1 MDFQLIFAKD
11 VRCLDFFWGGECPI
25 HPEAFV
31 EETTLS
37 IELPLRLFQD
47 ELTIFVGHLFLSS
60 LHSVLGPFMFPTVF
74 IQHLLQG

>member
-31 EETTLS
+31 EETTHS
-37 IELPLRLFQD
+37 I
-47 ELTIFVGHLFLSS
+47 
-60 LHSVLGPFMFPTVF
+60 
-74 IQHLLQG
+74 